1 MPTCYIV
8 GAGDFTPRGFAPVP
22 GDLVLAA
29 DGGYRA
35 LYSLGYT
42 PDLLLGDFDSLGDLP
57 LPPDLPVLRF
67 PARKDDTDTGLALRH
82 GLDRGFRDFA
92 LYGCAGGRVDHL
104 LANLQSMA
112 RVSRLGATIR
122 LAAPEYDAWALT
134 GPAPDTSASHASA
147 SDALVLHA
155 SAPHASAPHASAP
168 HISASHASAPS
179 TSAPS
184 TPASSTPAPSTP
196 APDALAPHASA
207 SHASAPSTSAPSTP
221 APDASGPAP
230 HAPHTPAPHASG
242 PAPHAPD
249 GPAAT
254 LTLPDRPG
262 GTLVSVFCHGD
273 RAEGVTLT
281 GLAYPLS
288 DAALTGDFPLGVSN
302 RRLEGRP
309 ATVSVRRGTLLIF
322 QGA

>member
-134 GPAPDTSASHASA
+134 GPAPDASA
-147 SDALVLHA
+147 SDA
-155 SAPHASAPHASAP
+155 S
-168 HISASHASAPS
+168 
-179 TSAPS
+179 
-184 TPASSTPAPSTP
+184 
-196 APDALAPHASA
+196 
-207 SHASAPSTSAPSTP
+207 

-230 HAPHTPAPHASG
+230 HAPHTPAPSTSAPDAPAPSTSAPSTPAPDASEPDASG

-281 GLAYPLS
+281 GLSYPL
-288 DAALTGDFPLGVSN
+288 DGADLTGDFPLGVSN
-302 RRLEGRP
+302 RRLEGQP

>member
-112 RVSRLGATIR
+112 RVSRLGAAIR

-134 GPAPDTSASHASA
+134 GPAPDTSAP
-147 SDALVLHA
+147 DA
-155 SAPHASAPHASAP
+155 SAP
-168 HISASHASAPS
+168 
-179 TSAPS
+179 
-184 TPASSTPAPSTP
+184 
-196 APDALAPHASA
+196 D
-207 SHASAPSTSAPSTP
+207 
-221 APDASGPAP
+221 
-230 HAPHTPAPHASG
+230 ASG

-281 GLAYPLS
+281 GLSYPL
-288 DAALTGDFPLGVSN
+288 DGADLTGDFPLGVSN
-302 RRLEGRP
+302 RRLEGQP